1 MPQNYVSITIPLD
14 QRMFAI
20 QGLNK
25 LTPREKEILQDVVNT
40 KTSKEIA
47 RKRGISY
54 RTVETHKSN
63 LLLKMGLSSTIEIF
77 RVLYVLSNED

>member
-1 MPQNYVSITIPLD
+1 MPQSYVSINISPD
-14 QRMFAI
+14 KRMFAI
-20 QGLNK
+20 QGLQK
-25 LTPREKEILQDVVNT
+25 MTAREKQILQEVVNN

-47 RKRGISY
+47 RKHGISY

-63 LLLKMGLSSTIEIF
+63 ILMKMGLHNTLDIF

>member
-1 MPQNYVSITIPLD
+1 MPQNYVSITIPSD

-20 QGLNK
+20 QGLEK
-25 LTPREKEILQDVVNT
+25 LTAREKEILQGVVNS

-47 RKRGISY
+47 RHHGISY

-63 LLLKMGLSSTIEIF
+63 VMLKMGLHSTIEIF

>member
-1 MPQNYVSITIPLD
+1 MPQNYVSITVSDEQL
-14 QRMFAI
+14 MFAT

-25 LTPREKEILQDVVNT
+25 ITCREQQILQGVVNN

-47 RKRGISY
+47 RKYGISY

-63 LLLKMGLSSTIEIF
+63 ILLKMGLHSTLDIY
-77 RVLYVLSNED
+77 RVLYVLSNKN